1 MLNPENPNICL
12 SGVVR
17 LSGITDLPLHEGR
30 APAWLMARMRRMAY
44 AIAKV
49 IVDDYGRRE
58 LLRRLSDPYWF
69 QSLGC
74 ALGFDWH
81 SSGLTTTV
89 VGALREAL
97 SLEVHGVAV
106 AGGKGMMGRRV
117 PEQIVRSGI
126 DEDKAAKLIRAS
138 RLAAKVD
145 NAVLQDG
152 YQIYHHA
159 IIFTEDG
166 EWAVIQQGMNPDQG
180 YARRYHWLGERVECF
195 VVEPHAAIASMRRE
209 KIVLNMVSRESE
221 EARRA
226 SVDLVSEKPNTLI
239 RLLNLVSRGQE
250 TLTASIEGE
259 GAIPVKELPSFL
271 KMPRRIDWEAI
282 KRAYDV
288 RPRNYEEL
296 VEVRGI
302 GPSTLRALALI
313 SALIYGVR
321 IDWRDPVKFSF
332 AVGGKDGVPYPVSRR
347 TYDEAIS
354 FMQQVLE
361 GAEIEAEEKK
371 QALRRL
377 LQLERLLY
385 G

>member
-1 MLNPENPNICL
+1 MSEVVKL
-12 SGVVR
+12 SGV
-17 LSGITDLPLHEGR
+17 TDLPLHEGR
-30 APAWLMARMRRMAY
+30 APAWLMARMKKMAY
-44 AIAKV
+44 AVAKV

-58 LLRRLSDPYWF
+58 FLRRLSDPYWF
-69 QSLGC
+69 QSFGC

-97 SLEVHGVAV
+97 SLKVHGVAV
-106 AGGKGMMGRRV
+106 AGGKGSMSRRV
-117 PEQIVRSGI
+117 PEQIMGSGL
-126 DEDKAAKLIRAS
+126 DEDKAARLIRAS

-166 EWAVIQQGMNPDQG
+166 EWAVIQQGMNPDRG

-195 VVEPHAAIASMRRE
+195 VVEPHSAIASMRRE
-209 KIVLNMVSRESE
+209 KAVLNMVSRESE

-226 SVDLVSEKPNTLI
+226 SVDLASERPSTLI
-239 RLLNLVSRGQE
+239 RLLNIAARGQE
-250 TLTASIEGE
+250 TLTAFIGDEMDLQ
-259 GAIPVKELPSFL
+259 VTRLPSFL
-271 KMPRRIDWEAI
+271 RMPRRIDWNAI
-282 KRAYDV
+282 RRAYEL
-288 RPRNYEEL
+288 RPRSYEEL
-296 VEVRGI
+296 VEIRGI
-302 GPSTLRALALI
+302 GPSTIRALALI
-313 SALIYGVR
+313 SALIYGAR
-321 IDWRDPVKFSF
+321 IDWRDPVRFTF

-361 GAEIEAEEKK
+361 EAELGSDEKK
-371 QALRRL
+371 EALRRL
-377 LQLERLLY
+377 LQLERSLY

>member
-1 MLNPENPNICL
+1 MGEVVKL
-12 SGVVR
+12 SGV
-17 LSGITDLPLHEGR
+17 TDLPLHEGR
-30 APAWLMARMRRMAY
+30 APAWLMARMKKMAY
-44 AIAKV
+44 AVAKV

-69 QSLGC
+69 QSFGC

-97 SLEVHGVAV
+97 SLKAHGVAV
-106 AGGKGMMGRRV
+106 AGGKGSMSRRV
-117 PEQIVRSGI
+117 PEQIMGSGL
-126 DEDKAAKLIRAS
+126 DEDKAARLIRAS

-166 EWAVIQQGMNPDQG
+166 EWAVIQQGMNPDRG
-180 YARRYHWLGERVECF
+180 YARRYHWLGERVERF
-195 VVEPHAAIASMRRE
+195 IVEPHSAIASMRRE
-209 KIVLNMVSRESE
+209 KVVLNMVSRESE

-226 SVDLVSEKPNTLI
+226 SVDLASERPSTLI
-239 RLLNLVSRGQE
+239 RLLNIAARGQE
-250 TLTASIEGE
+250 TLTAFIEDE
-259 GAIPVKELPSFL
+259 MDLQVRKLPSFL
-271 KMPRRIDWEAI
+271 RMPRKIDWNAI
-282 KRAYDV
+282 RRAYELK
-288 RPRNYEEL
+288 PRNYEEL
-296 VEVRGI
+296 VEIRGI
-302 GPSTLRALALI
+302 GPSTIRALALI
-313 SALIYGVR
+313 SALIYGAR
-321 IDWRDPVKFSF
+321 IDWRDPVRFTF
-332 AVGGKDGVPYPVSRR
+332 TVGGKDGVPYPVSRR

-361 GAEIEAEEKK
+361 EAELGLDEKK
-371 QALRRL
+371 EALRRI
-377 LQLERLLY
+377 LQLERSLY

>member
-1 MLNPENPNICL
+1 MFPLSEVVKL
-12 SGVVR
+12 SGV
-17 LSGITDLPLHEGR
+17 TDLPLHEGR
-30 APAWLMARMRRMAY
+30 APAWLMARMKKMAY
-44 AIAKV
+44 AVVKV

-58 LLRRLSDPYWF
+58 FLRRLSDPYWF
-69 QSLGC
+69 QSFGC

-97 SLEVHGVAV
+97 SLKVHGVAV
-106 AGGKGMMGRRV
+106 AGGKGSMSRRV
-117 PEQIVRSGI
+117 PEQIMGSGL
-126 DEDKAAKLIRAS
+126 DEDKAARLIRAS

-166 EWAVIQQGMNPDQG
+166 EWAVIQQGMNPDRG
-180 YARRYHWLGERVECF
+180 YARRYHWLGERVKCF
-195 VVEPHAAIASMRRE
+195 VVEPHSAIASVRRE
-209 KIVLNMVSRESE
+209 KAVLNMVSRESE

-226 SVDLVSEKPNTLI
+226 SVDLASEKPSTLI
-239 RLLNLVSRGQE
+239 RLLNIAARGQE
-250 TLTASIEGE
+250 TLTAFIGDEMDLQ
-259 GAIPVKELPSFL
+259 VTRLPSFL
-271 KMPRRIDWEAI
+271 KMPRRIDWNAI
-282 KRAYDV
+282 RRAYEL
-288 RPRNYEEL
+288 RPRSYEEL
-296 VEVRGI
+296 VEIRGI
-302 GPSTLRALALI
+302 GPSTIRALALI
-313 SALIYGVR
+313 SALIYGAR
-321 IDWRDPVKFSF
+321 IDWRDPVRFTF

-361 GAEIEAEEKK
+361 EAELGSDEKK
-371 QALRRL
+371 EALRRL
-377 LQLERLLY
+377 LQLERSLY

>member
-1 MLNPENPNICL
+1 MSSLGEVVKL
-12 SGVVR
+12 SGV
-17 LSGITDLPLHEGR
+17 TDLPLHEGR
-30 APAWLMARMRRMAY
+30 APAWLMARMKKMAY
-44 AIAKV
+44 AVAKV

-69 QSLGC
+69 QSFGC

-97 SLEVHGVAV
+97 SLKVHGVAV
-106 AGGKGMMGRRV
+106 AGGKGSMSRRV
-117 PEQIVRSGI
+117 PEQIMGSGL
-126 DEDKAAKLIRAS
+126 DEDKAARLIRAS

-195 VVEPHAAIASMRRE
+195 VVEPHSAIASMRRE
-209 KIVLNMVSRESE
+209 KAVLNMVSRESE

-226 SVDLVSEKPNTLI
+226 SVDLASERPSTLI
-239 RLLNLVSRGQE
+239 RLLNIAARGQE
-250 TLTASIEGE
+250 TLTAFIGDEMDLQ
-259 GAIPVKELPSFL
+259 VTRLPSFL
-271 KMPRRIDWEAI
+271 RMPRRIDWNAI
-282 KRAYDV
+282 RRAYEL
-288 RPRNYEEL
+288 RPRSYEEL
-296 VEVRGI
+296 VEIRGI
-302 GPSTLRALALI
+302 GPSTIRALALI
-313 SALIYGVR
+313 SALIYGAR
-321 IDWRDPVKFSF
+321 IDWRDPVRFTF

-361 GAEIEAEEKK
+361 EAELGSDEKK
-371 QALRRL
+371 EALRRL
-377 LQLERLLY
+377 LQLERSLY

>member
-1 MLNPENPNICL
+1 MLL
-12 SGVVR
+12 SG
-17 LSGITDLPLHEGR
+17 LPLTVVI
-30 APAWLMARMRRMAY
+30 MAIGFGLIGIVAAILLY
-44 AIAKV
+44 AIIRRYPMGSREMIRIWEAIREGSRAYMNKQIRTIMLFTLGLAIV
-49 IVDDYGRRE
+49 IAIMIYTIYTAAMNVEPGI
-58 LLRRLSDPYWF
+58 
-69 QSLGC
+69 
-74 ALGFDWH
+74 A
-81 SSGLTTTV
+81 
-89 VGALREAL
+89 AREAFLTGL
-97 SLEVHGVAV
+97 STLI
-106 AGGKGMMGRRV
+106 GG
-117 PEQIVRSGI
+117 
-126 DEDKAAKLIRAS
+126 
-138 RLAAKVD
+138 
-145 NAVLQDG
+145 
-152 YQIYHHA
+152 
-159 IIFTEDG
+159 
-166 EWAVIQQGMNPDQG
+166 
-180 YARRYHWLGERVECF
+180 GERVECF

>member
-1 MLNPENPNICL
+1 
-12 SGVVR
+12 
-17 LSGITDLPLHEGR
+17 
-30 APAWLMARMRRMAY
+30 MARMKKMAY
-44 AIAKV
+44 AVAKV
-49 IVDDYGRRE
+49 IVNDYGRRE
-58 LLRRLSDPYWF
+58 LLQRLSDPYWF
-69 QSLGC
+69 QSFGC

-97 SLEVHGVAV
+97 SLETHGVAV
-106 AGGKGMMGRRV
+106 AGGKGMMSRRA
-117 PEQIVRSGI
+117 PEQIISSGL

-166 EWAVIQQGMNPDQG
+166 EWVVIQQGMNPDQG

-209 KIVLNMVSRESE
+209 QIVLNMVSRESE

-239 RLLNLVSRGQE
+239 RLLNLASRGQE
-250 TLTASIEGE
+250 TLTAYIEGE
-259 GAIPVKELPSFL
+259 ESIPIKELPSFL
-271 KMPRRIDWEAI
+271 KMPRSIDWGAV
-282 KRAYDV
+282 KKAYDV
-288 RPRNYEEL
+288 KPRSYEGL
-296 VEVRGI
+296 VEIRGI

-332 AVGGKDGVPYPVSRR
+332 AVGGKDGIPYPVSRR

-354 FMQQVLE
+354 FMQQLLE
-361 GAEIEAEEKK
+361 EAELGAEEKK
-371 QALRRL
+371 EALRRL
-377 LQLERLLY
+377 FQLERRLY

>member
-1 MLNPENPNICL
+1 VKL
-12 SGVVR
+12 SGV
-17 LSGITDLPLHEGR
+17 TDLPLHEGR
-30 APAWLMARMRRMAY
+30 APAWLMARMKKMAY
-44 AIAKV
+44 AVAKV

-69 QSLGC
+69 QSFGC

-97 SLEVHGVAV
+97 SLKVHGVAV
-106 AGGKGMMGRRV
+106 AGGKGSMSRRV
-117 PEQIVRSGI
+117 PEQIMGSGL
-126 DEDKAAKLIRAS
+126 DEDKAARLIRAS

-195 VVEPHAAIASMRRE
+195 VVEPHSAIASMRRE
-209 KIVLNMVSRESE
+209 KAVLNMVSRESE

-226 SVDLVSEKPNTLI
+226 SVDLASERPSTLI
-239 RLLNLVSRGQE
+239 RLLNIAARGQE
-250 TLTASIEGE
+250 TLTAFIGDEMDLQ
-259 GAIPVKELPSFL
+259 VMRLPSFL
-271 KMPRRIDWEAI
+271 RMPRRIDWNAI
-282 KRAYDV
+282 RRAYEL
-288 RPRNYEEL
+288 RPRSYEEL
-296 VEVRGI
+296 VEIRGI
-302 GPSTLRALALI
+302 GPSTIRALALI
-313 SALIYGVR
+313 SALIYGAR
-321 IDWRDPVKFSF
+321 IDWRDPVRFTF

-361 GAEIEAEEKK
+361 EAELGSDEKK
-371 QALRRL
+371 EALRRL
-377 LQLERLLY
+377 LQLERSLY

>member
-1 MLNPENPNICL
+1 MLNPEAWMSSLGEVVKL
-12 SGVVR
+12 SGV
-17 LSGITDLPLHEGR
+17 TDLPLHEGR
-30 APAWLMARMRRMAY
+30 APAWLMARMKKMAY
-44 AIAKV
+44 AVAKV

-69 QSLGC
+69 QSFGC

-97 SLEVHGVAV
+97 SLKVHGVAV
-106 AGGKGMMGRRV
+106 AGGKGSMSRRV
-117 PEQIVRSGI
+117 PEQIMGSGL
-126 DEDKAAKLIRAS
+126 DEDKAARLIRAS

-195 VVEPHAAIASMRRE
+195 VVEPHSAIASVRRE
-209 KIVLNMVSRESE
+209 KAVLNMVSRESE

-226 SVDLVSEKPNTLI
+226 SVDLASERPSTLI
-239 RLLNLVSRGQE
+239 RLLNIAARGQE
-250 TLTASIEGE
+250 TLTAFIGDEMDLQ
-259 GAIPVKELPSFL
+259 VTRLPSFL
-271 KMPRRIDWEAI
+271 RMPRRIDWNAI
-282 KRAYDV
+282 RRAYEL
-288 RPRNYEEL
+288 RPRSYEEL
-296 VEVRGI
+296 VEIRGI
-302 GPSTLRALALI
+302 GPSTIRALALI
-313 SALIYGVR
+313 SALIYGAR
-321 IDWRDPVKFSF
+321 IDWRDPVRFTF

-361 GAEIEAEEKK
+361 EAELGSDEKK
-371 QALRRL
+371 EALRRL
-377 LQLERLLY
+377 LQLERSLY

>member
-1 MLNPENPNICL
+1 MFSLGEVVKL
-12 SGVVR
+12 SGV
-17 LSGITDLPLHEGR
+17 TDLPLHEGR
-30 APAWLMARMRRMAY
+30 APAWLMARMKKMAY
-44 AIAKV
+44 AVAKV

-69 QSLGC
+69 QSFGC

-97 SLEVHGVAV
+97 SLKAHGVAV
-106 AGGKGMMGRRV
+106 AGGKGSMSRRV
-117 PEQIVRSGI
+117 PEQIMGSGL
-126 DEDKAAKLIRAS
+126 DEDKAARLIRAS

-195 VVEPHAAIASMRRE
+195 VVEPHSAIASVRRE
-209 KIVLNMVSRESE
+209 KAVLNMVSRESE

-226 SVDLVSEKPNTLI
+226 SVDLASERPSTLI
-239 RLLNLVSRGQE
+239 RLLNIAARGQE
-250 TLTASIEGE
+250 TLTAFIGDEMDLQ
-259 GAIPVKELPSFL
+259 VTRLPSFL
-271 KMPRRIDWEAI
+271 RMPRRIDWNAI
-282 KRAYDV
+282 RRAYEL
-288 RPRNYEEL
+288 RPRSYEEL
-296 VEVRGI
+296 VEIRGI
-302 GPSTLRALALI
+302 GPSTIRALALI
-313 SALIYGVR
+313 SALIYGAR
-321 IDWRDPVKFSF
+321 IDWRDPVRFTF

-361 GAEIEAEEKK
+361 EAELGSDEKK
-371 QALRRL
+371 EALRRL
-377 LQLERLLY
+377 LQLERSLY

>member
-1 MLNPENPNICL
+1 MSSLGEVVKL
-12 SGVVR
+12 SGV
-17 LSGITDLPLHEGR
+17 TDLPLHEGR
-30 APAWLMARMRRMAY
+30 APAWLMARMKKMAY
-44 AIAKV
+44 AVAKV

-69 QSLGC
+69 QSFGC

-97 SLEVHGVAV
+97 SLKVHGVAV
-106 AGGKGMMGRRV
+106 AGGKGSMSRRV
-117 PEQIVRSGI
+117 PEQIIGSGL
-126 DEDKAAKLIRAS
+126 DEDKAARLIRAS

-195 VVEPHAAIASMRRE
+195 VVEPHSAIASMRRE
-209 KIVLNMVSRESE
+209 KAVLNMVSRESE

-226 SVDLVSEKPNTLI
+226 SVDLASERPSTLI
-239 RLLNLVSRGQE
+239 RLLNIAARGQE
-250 TLTASIEGE
+250 TLTAFIGDEMDLQ
-259 GAIPVKELPSFL
+259 VTRLPSFL
-271 KMPRRIDWEAI
+271 RMPRRIDWNAI
-282 KRAYDV
+282 RRAYEL
-288 RPRNYEEL
+288 RPRSYEEL
-296 VEVRGI
+296 VEIRGI
-302 GPSTLRALALI
+302 GPSTIRALALI
-313 SALIYGVR
+313 SALIYGARV
-321 IDWRDPVKFSF
+321 DWRDPVRFTF

-361 GAEIEAEEKK
+361 EAELGSDEKK
-371 QALRRL
+371 EALRRL
-377 LQLERLLY
+377 LQLERSLY

>member
-1 MLNPENPNICL
+1 MGEVVKL
-12 SGVVR
+12 SGV
-17 LSGITDLPLHEGR
+17 TDLPLHEGR
-30 APAWLMARMRRMAY
+30 APAWLMARMKKMAY
-44 AIAKV
+44 AVAKV

-69 QSLGC
+69 QSFGC

-97 SLEVHGVAV
+97 SLKVHGVAV
-106 AGGKGMMGRRV
+106 AGGKGSMSRRV
-117 PEQIVRSGI
+117 PEQIIGSGL
-126 DEDKAAKLIRAS
+126 DEDKAARLIRAS

-166 EWAVIQQGMNPDQG
+166 EWAVIQQGMNPDRG

-195 VVEPHAAIASMRRE
+195 VVEPHSAIASVRRE
-209 KIVLNMVSRESE
+209 KAVLNMVSRESE

-226 SVDLVSEKPNTLI
+226 SVDLASERPSTLI
-239 RLLNLVSRGQE
+239 RLLNIAARGQE
-250 TLTASIEGE
+250 TLTAFIGDEMDLQ
-259 GAIPVKELPSFL
+259 ATRLPSFL
-271 KMPRRIDWEAI
+271 RMPRRIDWNAI
-282 KRAYDV
+282 RRAYEL
-288 RPRNYEEL
+288 RPRSYEEL
-296 VEVRGI
+296 VEIRGI
-302 GPSTLRALALI
+302 GPSTIRALALI
-313 SALIYGVR
+313 SALIYGAR
-321 IDWRDPVKFSF
+321 IDWRDPVRFTF

-361 GAEIEAEEKK
+361 EAELGSDEKK
-371 QALRRL
+371 EALRRL
-377 LQLERLLY
+377 LQLERSLY

>member
-1 MLNPENPNICL
+1 MSSLGEVVKL
-12 SGVVR
+12 SGV
-17 LSGITDLPLHEGR
+17 TDLPLHEGR
-30 APAWLMARMRRMAY
+30 APAWLMARMKKMAY
-44 AIAKV
+44 AVAKV

-69 QSLGC
+69 QSFGC

-97 SLEVHGVAV
+97 SLKAHGVAV
-106 AGGKGMMGRRV
+106 AGGKGSMSRRV
-117 PEQIVRSGI
+117 PEQIMGSGL
-126 DEDKAAKLIRAS
+126 DEDKAARLIRAS

-166 EWAVIQQGMNPDQG
+166 EWAVIQQGMNPDRG

-195 VVEPHAAIASMRRE
+195 VVEPHSAIASVRRE
-209 KIVLNMVSRESE
+209 KAVLNMVSRESE

-226 SVDLVSEKPNTLI
+226 SVDLASERPSTLI
-239 RLLNLVSRGQE
+239 RLLNIAARGQE
-250 TLTASIEGE
+250 TLTAFIGDEMDLQ
-259 GAIPVKELPSFL
+259 VTRLPSFL
-271 KMPRRIDWEAI
+271 RMPRRIDWNAI
-282 KRAYDV
+282 RRAYEL
-288 RPRNYEEL
+288 RPRSYEEL
-296 VEVRGI
+296 VEIRGI
-302 GPSTLRALALI
+302 GPSTIRALALI
-313 SALIYGVR
+313 SALIYGAR
-321 IDWRDPVKFSF
+321 IDWRDPVRFTF

-361 GAEIEAEEKK
+361 EAELGSDEKK
-371 QALRRL
+371 EALRRL
-377 LQLERLLY
+377 LQLERSLY